1 MGRYR
6 KIPVEIEAVR
16 FDGTNVGEMLAFTDG
31 RFMAVDVEDRGD
43 DPEIVAAV
51 FDVLHSTWIGVKI
64 GQWIIRGVR
73 GEFYPCDP
81 DVFASTYEAV

>member
-64 GQWIIRGVR
+64 GQWIIRGVQ

-81 DVFASTYEAV
+81 DVFTATYEAV